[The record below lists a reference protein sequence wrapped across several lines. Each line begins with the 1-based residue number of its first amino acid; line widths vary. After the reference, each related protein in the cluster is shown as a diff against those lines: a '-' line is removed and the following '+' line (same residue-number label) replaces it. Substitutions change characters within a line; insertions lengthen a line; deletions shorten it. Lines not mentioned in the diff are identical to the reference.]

1 MKKVVVIGMTVV
13 LLFSG
18 CGKKPAINSAPASIA
33 AVEGVSGC
41 NPMRPVVA
49 SKSHEMMIEEVS
61 NCNLM
66 YPIFIIAVIF
76 LTYYVAYEY
85 TKKKYEKPQSVQ
97 ILKAQPIPSG
107 LPKPFFDE
115 EKSKQVENDG
125 KVSADT
131 NVSATTDKGINQLPE
146 VDKVSIGTGTGDGS
160 VLIPQ
165 LIEVD
170 KVSVGTGTNIIGEN
184 IDTISEEL
192 SSTIS
197 FIEELQNYNKEL
209 QLQNEK
215 IAGIVEEQTKE
226 LQLQNKRLADIVEEK
241 KVEKELE
248 IASNTLQLA
257 FFIAEQN
264 SQIALMKEEINY
276 LKNPGLLIEE

>member
-1 MKKVVVIGMTVV
+1 MKKVVVIGMTVI

-61 NCNLM
+61 DCNLM
-66 YPIFIIAVIF
+66 YPVFIIAVIL

-115 EKSKQVENDG
+115 EKSKQVENNG

-131 NVSATTDKGINQLPE
+131 NVSATTDKGINQLP
-146 VDKVSIGTGTGDGS
+146 
-160 VLIPQ
+160 
-165 LIEVD
+165 EVD

-215 IAGIVEEQTKE
+215 LAGIVEEQTKE